1 VARLEDIVRA
11 FIKAMERNKI
21 SLIGAIMTTVSFPV
35 IIVGTLIDMLGV
47 VHNPYF
53 GFTIYM
59 VLGPMF
65 ILGLVL
71 VFIGV
76 FFFKGKEEIGLFTF
90 DYLKEHFT
98 ASGKYSRLRKLVF
111 LVSFLTLLNIIAV
124 SLVSYSGYHY
134 TESVGFCGQFC
145 HSVMHPE
152 YVAYQNSPHSRVRC
166 VECHI
171 GAGAQ
176 WFAKSKISGAR
187 QLVAVAF
194 DTYNRPIETP
204 VHDLRP
210 ARETCEQCHRPELF
224 HGDNLHVKDR
234 FLPDEDNTHVQTVL
248 LMKVGS
254 GGYKGQE
261 AHGIHWHVAPENKII
276 YEHADRARENITNVT
291 LFKSDGTSL
300 AFRNTYAETGHEG
313 EAGKHGGTRLM
324 DCIDCHNRPTHI
336 YLSPEDALDQQMVTG
351 KIPKQLPYIKREA
364 MKVVTREY
372 ASQEEARQGIAARLR
387 EWYEENYPELLGSS
401 PALLEQAIQGVQ
413 QAYAENVFPEMRIG
427 WNTYRSFLGHRDDSG
442 CFRCH
447 DGSHETETGEVITMD
462 CDACHVILAEDEPQ
476 PEILRKLRGT

>member
-1 VARLEDIVRA
+1 VAKFEEIVRT
-11 FIKAMERNKI
+11 FIKVMERNKI

-35 IIVGTLIDMLGV
+35 IITGTIIDILGV

-53 GFTIYM
+53 GFLIYM

-65 ILGLVL
+65 IFGLVL

-76 FFFKGKEEIGLFTF
+76 FFFRGKEEIGLFTF
-90 DYLKEHFT
+90 DYLKEQFT
-98 ASGKYSRLRKLVF
+98 ASGKFSRLRKLVF
-111 LVSFLTLLNIIAV
+111 LISFLTLLNVIAV

-152 YVAYQNSPHSRVRC
+152 YVAYQNSPHSRVPC

-176 WFAKSKISGAR
+176 WFAESKISGAR

-224 HGDNLHVKDR
+224 HGDKLHVKDR
-234 FLPDEDNTHVQTVL
+234 FLPDENNTHVQTVL

-261 AHGIHWHVAPENKII
+261 AHGIHWHVAAENRIT
-276 YEHADRARENITNVT
+276 YEHTDRGRENISTVT
-291 LFKSDGTSL
+291 LFKSDGTSTIFKTSDSGVQ
-300 AFRNTYAETGHEG
+300 AATGS
-313 EAGKHGGTRLM
+313 HGGTRLM

-336 YLSPEDALDQQMVTG
+336 YLSPGDALDQKLLAG
-351 KIPKQLPYIKREA
+351 DIPRELPFIKREA
-364 MKVVTREY
+364 LRLVKEEY
-372 ASQEEARQGIAARLR
+372 ASQGEARQQIATGLKS
-387 EWYEENYPELLGSS
+387 WYEEHYPHLITGDS
-401 PALLEQAIQGVQ
+401 ARLLERAIEGIQL
-413 QAYAENVFPEMRIG
+413 AYAENVFPEMRIS
-427 WNTYRSFLGHRDDSG
+427 WNTYKNFLGHRDDSG

-447 DGSHETETGEVITMD
+447 DGSHETETGEIITMD
-462 CDACHVILAEDEPQ
+462 CDACHVILAEDERQ
-476 PEILRKLRGT
+476 PEILRKIRGS